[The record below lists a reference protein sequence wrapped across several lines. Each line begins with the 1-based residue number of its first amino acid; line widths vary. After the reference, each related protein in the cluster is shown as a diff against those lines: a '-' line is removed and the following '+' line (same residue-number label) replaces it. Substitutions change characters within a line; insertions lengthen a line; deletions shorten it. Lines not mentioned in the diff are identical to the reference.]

1 MKNFSKRLM
10 VAVMAVMALAMVV
23 KPGTVSAATK
33 YTYVP
38 MIGKAV
44 SSSYNDPNINFEKEG
59 EKATISVA
67 FEKYT
72 VGGGY
77 VEDIYIAQKNYKK
90 YSVTFKSSDTKVATV
105 NKKGVVTIKKDGC
118 ATITVTVKY
127 KKKTY
132 KSEVYVSLGLTA
144 DERKLLGMLKE
155 YFGPNVEELSDLEK
169 VYAAHNWVYAHISY
183 SLENRT
189 SNALTVAERGYGAC
203 SEFSMLTCT
212 FLNILGVE
220 NKYTGSATHAW
231 YKVKLNGKWYDLDA
245 QGKFGGTQVASIYD
259 DYGITNATDTALV
272 RQAKI
277 LEFEKSFKNHVGWN
291 DADTGVKDLKWT
303 YDSSLTRVPC
313 TEEDLDP
320 SII

>member
-1 MKNFSKRLM
+1 M

-105 NKKGVVTIKKDGC
+105 NSKGVVTIKNDGC

-155 YFGPNVEELSDLEK
+155 YFGPNVEELDDLGK
-169 VYAAHNWVYAHISY
+169 IFAAHVWVYTHLSY
-183 SLENRT
+183 SKENRT
-189 SNALTVAERGYGAC
+189 SDALTVAERGYGAC
-203 SEFSMLTCT
+203 TEYSMLTCT

-245 QGKFGGTQVASIYD
+245 QCGYASEFENIFID
-259 DYGITNATDTALV
+259 TGIFNTTDKQLV
-272 RQAKI
+272 RNAKM

-291 DADTGVKDLKWT
+291 NADTGVKDLKWT
-303 YDSSLTRVPC
+303 TDYDLTKEEC
-313 TEEDLDP
+313 TEEEYDLIGDNTRFK
-320 SII
+320 

>member
-1 MKNFSKRLM
+1 M

-90 YSVTFKSSDTKVATV
+90 YKVTFKSSDTKVATV
-105 NKKGVVTIKKDGC
+105 NSKGVVTIKKDGC

-169 VYAAHNWVYAHISY
+169 VYAANVWVTEHVKYDGKDADLHSV
-183 SLENRT
+183 LDVAEKGHGACGNFA
-189 SNALTVAERGYGAC
+189 ALT
-203 SEFSMLTCT
+203 ST
-212 FLNILGVE
+212 FLRILGVE
-220 NKYTGSATHAW
+220 NDSVYSTTHAW
-231 YKVKLNGKWYDLDA
+231 CKVKINGKWYEFEPQDFIMGGGYYDTDA
-245 QGKFGGTQVASIYD
+245 LLADNGLVNS
-259 DYGITNATDTALV
+259 AT
-272 RQAKI
+272 K
-277 LEFEKSFKNHVGWN
+277 LEFELNFKNHVGWN
-291 DADTGVKDLKWT
+291 NADTGVKDLKWT
-303 YDSSLTRVPC
+303 FYYAVNGTPC

-320 SII
+320 SIIYDWD